1 MSIAPALVLLAALVT
16 VPPYE
21 LQSNPWV
28 NLHQRLLH
36 QAQFGTPASP
46 ERLSAGEKA
55 TWDGVVDTYKTL
67 FKDRSAVFNKELADI
82 DTAVRGASTTLPDAI
97 PPKAAEAL
105 RTAMPLYE
113 KAQWAEDDAINR
125 FWIAV
130 AEPLLRSAGPELL
143 AAHGKA
149 YGIPMPKRIHVDVA
163 PYAGQFGGYTVGDDQ
178 QVYTVVTS
186 IDPGYQGFSALEMLM
201 HEPSHGIVGSNDWA
215 VGSEITKVSKELG
228 VKPRYNLWHALLFY
242 TSGEL
247 TRQALARRGV
257 TDYKPVIYRG
267 MFDRQFQGM
276 QQSIETHWG
285 AVLAGAKSR
294 EEAIRAILQET
305 SPRP

>member
-1 MSIAPALVLLAALVT
+1 MHTLLLLAALVT
-16 VPPYE
+16 VPPYTFH
-21 LQSNPWV
+21 SNPWV

-36 QAQFGTPASP
+36 QAQFGEPATP
-46 ERLSAGEKA
+46 ERLSAEEKA
-55 TWDGVVDTYKTL
+55 TWDGVVAEYKTL

-82 DTAVRGASTTLPDAI
+82 DTALRTASKTLPESI

-113 KAQWAEDDAINR
+113 KAQWAEDDAFNR

-130 AEPLLRSAGPELL
+130 AEPLVRSAGPELL

-149 YGIPMPKRIHVDVA
+149 YGMPMPKRIHVDVS
-163 PYAGQFGGYTVGDDQ
+163 PYAGRFGGYTVGDGE

-186 IDPGYQGFSALEMLM
+186 IDPGYQGFAALEMLM
-201 HEPSHGIVGSNDWA
+201 HEPSHGVVGDRDWA
-215 VGSEITKVSKELG
+215 IGSEITKVSKELG
-228 VKPRYNLWHALLFY
+228 VKPRHNLWHALLFY

-257 TDYKPVIYRG
+257 TNYKRV
-267 MFDRQFQGM
+267 MDHDMWDHQFKGM

-285 AVLAGAKSR
+285 AVLAGTKSR
-294 EEAIRAILQET
+294 EEAIRAILVET
-305 SPRP
+305 QPAAP